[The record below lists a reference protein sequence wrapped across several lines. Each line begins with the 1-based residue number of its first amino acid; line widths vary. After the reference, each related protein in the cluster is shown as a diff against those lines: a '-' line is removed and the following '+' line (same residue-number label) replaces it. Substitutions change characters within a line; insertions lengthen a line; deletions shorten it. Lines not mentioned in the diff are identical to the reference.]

1 MTWTYTNDPVSVPV
15 DEVRLLIQDT
25 DSSDP
30 LISNEEVL
38 YFISKGGAG
47 IGAAYLAALSIS
59 AKFGRLADERTGQ
72 VEVKWSQRS
81 RAYAALAADLKK
93 QMALATNPLPY
104 AGGISVSD
112 INNNRAKTD
121 RSQEAFSLG
130 ISDNTTHFTI

>member
-1 MTWTYTNDPVSVPV
+1 MTWTYSNSPATNER
-15 DEVRLLIQDT
+15 DEVRLLIQDV
-25 DSSDP
+25 DYSDP
-30 LISNEEVL
+30 LISDEEVL

-93 QMALATNPLPY
+93 QMALSTNPLPY

-112 INNNRAKTD
+112 IKGNRAKVD
-121 RSQEAFSLG
+121 RSQETFSLG
-130 ISDNTTHFTI
+130 MTDNTNFII